1 MGVGVYG
8 CMPCSGGGEKKMRP
22 HKEKDVPGVGA
33 MGCARNI
40 SATSWGLMTIPNHQF
55 VDIRRILHIEFTF
68 LILNSG
74 HQGGVVN
81 TLHSSIASSI
91 EQPVSSITYLTNS
104 LRT

>member
-8 CMPCSGGGEKKMRP
+8 CMPSSGGGEKEMRP
-22 HKEKDVPGVGA
+22 HKENDVPGVGA

-81 TLHSSIASSI
+81 TLHSLFDRAACVLHHVLDQFAKNVID
-91 EQPVSSITYLTNS
+91 
-104 LRT
+104 